1 MLMKVI
7 GKSSL
12 ISKMIKDI
20 DENTELIGTIDVLNS
35 SDFSNVFTES
45 DTVIY
50 MSSILRSKRIEDQ
63 SNNEWQESFLVNTIL
78 PIKII
83 KYLNEHF
90 EHFTFCYIGSESAYK
105 GSFDDTYFLS
115 KSCTQKFIE
124 KFKLKSEKSRIFTIA
139 PSTVLSGMTLSRK
152 DAERLEEYKLKI
164 RNKRFI
170 ALDEISKIIIE
181 LCSDKFFY
189 LSNETININF
199 GKFAIY
205 E

>member
-1 MLMKVI
+1 MKII

-12 ISKMIKDI
+12 ISKKLKEI
-20 DENTELIGTIDVLNS
+20 DQNTELIATIDVLNS
-35 SDFSNVFTES
+35 SNFSNIFTHS
-45 DTVIY
+45 DVIVY

-63 SNNEWQESFLVNTIL
+63 SNIEWQESFLINTIL

-83 KYLNEHF
+83 KYLNDNF

-124 KFKLKSEKSRIFTIA
+124 KFRLKSDKSRIFTIA
-139 PSTVLSGMTLSRK
+139 PSTILSGMTLNRN
-152 DAERLEEYKLKI
+152 DVDRLEEYKLKI

-170 ALDEISKIIIE
+170 SLDEISNIIIE
-181 LCSDKFFY
+181 LCSDKFNY
-189 LSNETININF
+189 LSNETVNINF
-199 GKFAIY
+199 GKFALY